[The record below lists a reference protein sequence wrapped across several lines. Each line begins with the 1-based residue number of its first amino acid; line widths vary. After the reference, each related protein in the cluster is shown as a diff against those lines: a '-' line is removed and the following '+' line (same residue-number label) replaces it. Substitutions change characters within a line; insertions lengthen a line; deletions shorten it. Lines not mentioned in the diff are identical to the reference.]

1 MDSLF
6 DWMFGI
12 MNNDYSKADKVG
24 RDVIGDYTIDTCD
37 TVDQGYET
45 AMWKDNG
52 DIIIV
57 ERYPNKMRA
66 EVGHSKWCEFAKT
79 NPKFVYSVQLDE
91 FVNF

>member
-6 DWMFGI
+6 DLMFGI

-24 RDVIGDYTIDTCD
+24 NDIIGDYTIDTCD

-45 AMWKDNG
+45 AMWKDDG

-66 EVGHSKWCEFAKT
+66 EIGHSKWCEFAKT
-79 NPKFVYSVQLDE
+79 NPKFVYSVQIDE
-91 FVNF
+91 YVNF

>member
-1 MDSLF
+1 MDSLL
-6 DWMFGI
+6 DLMFGI

-24 RDVIGDYTIDTCD
+24 NDIIGDYTIDTCD

-45 AMWKDNG
+45 AMWKDDG

-66 EVGHSKWCEFAKT
+66 EIGHSKWCEFAKT
-79 NPKFVYSVQLDE
+79 NPKFVYSVQVDE
-91 FVNF
+91 YVNF

>member
-6 DWMFGI
+6 DLMFGI

-24 RDVIGDYTIDTCD
+24 NDIIGDYTIDTCD
-37 TVDQGYET
+37 TMDQGYET
-45 AMWKDNG
+45 AMWKDDG

-66 EVGHSKWCEFAKT
+66 EIGHSKWCEFAKT
-79 NPKFVYSVQLDE
+79 NPKFVYSAQLDE

>member
-6 DWMFGI
+6 DLMFGI

-24 RDVIGDYTIDTCD
+24 NDIIGDYTIDTCD

-45 AMWKDNG
+45 AMWKDNS

-66 EVGHSKWCEFAKT
+66 EIGHSKWCEFAKT

>member
-6 DWMFGI
+6 DLMFGI

-24 RDVIGDYTIDTCD
+24 NDVIGDYTIDTCD

-45 AMWKDNG
+45 AMWKDDG

-66 EVGHSKWCEFAKT
+66 EIGHSKWCEFAKT

-91 FVNF
+91 YVNF

>member
-1 MDSLF
+1 MDSVF
-6 DWMFGI
+6 DLMFGI

-24 RDVIGDYTIDTCD
+24 HDVIGDYTIDTCD

-45 AMWKDNG
+45 AMWKGDG

-66 EVGHSKWCEFAKT
+66 EIGHSKWCEFAKT

>member
-6 DWMFGI
+6 DLMFGI

-24 RDVIGDYTIDTCD
+24 NDIIGNYTIDTCD

-45 AMWKDNG
+45 AMWKDDG

-66 EVGHSKWCEFAKT
+66 EIGHSKWCEFAKT
-79 NPKFVYSVQLDE
+79 NPKFVYSVQVDE
-91 FVNF
+91 YVNF

>member
-6 DWMFGI
+6 DLMFGI

-24 RDVIGDYTIDTCD
+24 NDVIGDYTIDTCD

-45 AMWKDNG
+45 AMWKGDG

-66 EVGHSKWCEFAKT
+66 EIGHSKWCEFAKT

-91 FVNF
+91 YVNF

>member
-6 DWMFGI
+6 NLMFGI

-24 RDVIGDYTIDTCD
+24 NDIIGDYTIDTCD

-45 AMWKDNG
+45 AMWKDDG

-66 EVGHSKWCEFAKT
+66 EIGHSKWCEFAKT

-91 FVNF
+91 LVNF

>member
-6 DWMFGI
+6 DLIFGI

-24 RDVIGDYTIDTCD
+24 NDIIGNYTIDTCD

-45 AMWKDNG
+45 AMWKDDG

-66 EVGHSKWCEFAKT
+66 EIGHSKWCEFAKT

>member
-6 DWMFGI
+6 DLLFGI

-24 RDVIGDYTIDTCD
+24 NDIIGDYTIDTCD

-45 AMWKDNG
+45 AMWKDDG

-66 EVGHSKWCEFAKT
+66 EIGHSTWCEFAKT

-91 FVNF
+91 YVNF

>member
-45 AMWKDNG
+45 AIWKDDG

>member
-6 DWMFGI
+6 DLMFGI
-12 MNNDYSKADKVG
+12 MNNDYPKADKVG
-24 RDVIGDYTIDTCD
+24 NDVIGDYTIDTCD

-45 AMWKDNG
+45 AMWKDDG

>member
-6 DWMFGI
+6 DLMFGI

-24 RDVIGDYTIDTCD
+24 NDIIGDYTIDTCD

-45 AMWKDNG
+45 AIWKDDG

>member
-6 DWMFGI
+6 DLMFGI

-24 RDVIGDYTIDTCD
+24 NDIIGDYTIDTCD
-37 TVDQGYET
+37 TMDQGYET
-45 AMWKDNG
+45 AMWKDDG

-66 EVGHSKWCEFAKT
+66 EIGHSKWCEFAKT
-79 NPKFVYSVQLDE
+79 NPKFVYSVQIDE
-91 FVNF
+91 YVNF

>member
-6 DWMFGI
+6 DLMFGI

-24 RDVIGDYTIDTCD
+24 NDIIGDYTIDTCD
-37 TVDQGYET
+37 TMDQGYET

-66 EVGHSKWCEFAKT
+66 EIGHSKWCEFAKT
-79 NPKFVYSVQLDE
+79 NPKFVYSVQVDE
-91 FVNF
+91 YVNF

>member
-1 MDSLF
+1 MDSLL
-6 DWMFGI
+6 DLMFGI

-24 RDVIGDYTIDTCD
+24 HDVIGDYTIDTCD

-45 AMWKDNG
+45 AMWKDDG

-66 EVGHSKWCEFAKT
+66 EIGHSKWCEFAKT
-79 NPKFVYSVQLDE
+79 DPKFVYSVQLDE
-91 FVNF
+91 YINF

>member
-6 DWMFGI
+6 DLMFGI

-24 RDVIGDYTIDTCD
+24 NDIIGDYTIDTCD
-37 TVDQGYET
+37 TIDQGYET
-45 AMWKDNG
+45 AMWKGDG

>member
-6 DWMFGI
+6 DLMFGI

-24 RDVIGDYTIDTCD
+24 NDIIGIYTIDTCD

-45 AMWKDNG
+45 AMWKGDG

>member
-6 DWMFGI
+6 DLMFGI

-24 RDVIGDYTIDTCD
+24 HDVIGDYTIDTCD
-37 TVDQGYET
+37 TIDQSYET
-45 AMWKDNG
+45 AIWKDNG

-66 EVGHSKWCEFAKT
+66 EIGHSKWCEFAKT

-91 FVNF
+91 YVNF

>member
-6 DWMFGI
+6 DLMFGI

-24 RDVIGDYTIDTCD
+24 NDVIGDYTIDTCD
-37 TVDQGYET
+37 TIDQGYET

-66 EVGHSKWCEFAKT
+66 EIGHSKWCEFAKT

>member
-6 DWMFGI
+6 DLMFGI

-24 RDVIGDYTIDTCD
+24 NDVIGDYTIDTCD

-45 AMWKDNG
+45 AIWKGDG

-66 EVGHSKWCEFAKT
+66 EIGHSKWCEFAKT

>member
-6 DWMFGI
+6 DLMFGI

-24 RDVIGDYTIDTCD
+24 NDVIGDYTIDTCD

-66 EVGHSKWCEFAKT
+66 EIGHSKWCEFAKT
-79 NPKFVYSVQLDE
+79 NPKFVYSVQVDE
-91 FVNF
+91 YVNF

>member
-6 DWMFGI
+6 DLMFGI

-24 RDVIGDYTIDTCD
+24 CDVISDYTIDTCD

-45 AMWKDNG
+45 AMWKNDG

-79 NPKFVYSVQLDE
+79 NPKFVYSVQSDE

>member
-6 DWMFGI
+6 DLMYGI

-24 RDVIGDYTIDTCD
+24 NDIIGNYTIDTCD
-37 TVDQGYET
+37 TIDQGYET
-45 AMWKDNG
+45 AMWKDDG

-66 EVGHSKWCEFAKT
+66 EIGHSKWCEFAKT

>member
-6 DWMFGI
+6 DLLFGI

-24 RDVIGDYTIDTCD
+24 NDVIGDYTIDTSD

-66 EVGHSKWCEFAKT
+66 EIGHSKWCEFAKT

-91 FVNF
+91 YVNF

>member
-6 DWMFGI
+6 DLMFGI

-24 RDVIGDYTIDTCD
+24 NDIIGDYTIDTCD

-45 AMWKDNG
+45 AMWKDDG

>member
-6 DWMFGI
+6 DLMFGI

-24 RDVIGDYTIDTCD
+24 NDIIGDYTIDTCD

-45 AMWKDNG
+45 AIWKDDG

-91 FVNF
+91 FINF

>member
-6 DWMFGI
+6 DLLFGI

-24 RDVIGDYTIDTCD
+24 NDVIGDYTIDTCD

>member
-6 DWMFGI
+6 DLMFGI

-24 RDVIGDYTIDTCD
+24 HDVIGDYTIDTCD
-37 TVDQGYET
+37 TMDQGYET
-45 AMWKDNG
+45 AMWKDDD

-66 EVGHSKWCEFAKT
+66 EIGHSKWCEFAKT

-91 FVNF
+91 YVNF

>member
-6 DWMFGI
+6 DLLFGI

-24 RDVIGDYTIDTCD
+24 NDVIGDYTIDTSD

>member
-6 DWMFGI
+6 DLMFGI

-24 RDVIGDYTIDTCD
+24 HDVIGDYTIDTCD

-45 AMWKDNG
+45 AMWKDDG

-66 EVGHSKWCEFAKT
+66 EIGHSKWCEFAKT
-79 NPKFVYSVQLDE
+79 DPKFVYSVQLDE
-91 FVNF
+91 YVNF

>member
-6 DWMFGI
+6 DLMFGI

-24 RDVIGDYTIDTCD
+24 NDIIGDYTIDTCD

-45 AMWKDNG
+45 AIWKDDG

-66 EVGHSKWCEFAKT
+66 EIGHSKWCEFAKT

>member
-6 DWMFGI
+6 DLMFGI

-24 RDVIGDYTIDTCD
+24 NDIIGDYTIDTCD

-45 AMWKDNG
+45 AMWKDDG

-66 EVGHSKWCEFAKT
+66 EIGHSKWCEFAKT
-79 NPKFVYSVQLDE
+79 NPKFVYSVQVDKY
-91 FVNF
+91 VNF

>member
-6 DWMFGI
+6 DLMFGI

-24 RDVIGDYTIDTCD
+24 NDIIGDYTIDTCD

-45 AMWKDNG
+45 AMWKGDG